1 VNSAESI
8 VSKYKSGILLAIL
21 LVFSMITMSVSSNEV
36 SLKPS
41 ELGLSIL
48 SAFQR
53 SFAAVGDRVASTV
66 NSVRELGL
74 LQTEYRE
81 LLNRIRMYEGLEK
94 DIQELQREMTMLR
107 EQLGFSESLNIS
119 HIPAQVI
126 GKDPG
131 NYFTTITI
139 NRGTRNGV
147 RRDMPVIAVQEGT
160 EGLVGRVE
168 YAGTTTS
175 IIKPILDSSSSVAAR
190 LQRSRHD
197 GLVTGGGIGSNRV
210 VMRYVPEGARNEIA
224 YDDRVITSGLSSV
237 FPAGLIIGRVTSI
250 QARSWET
257 SLELY
262 LEPVIDFSRLEYVFV
277 VDQR

>member
-1 VNSAESI
+1 
-8 VSKYKSGILLAIL
+8 LLAIL